1 MIDRTKTQNDNMAA
15 MLYGRLN
22 ELTQKRT
29 KLAAELARTVE
40 AIASLRKQLDQLRG
54 E

>member
-1 MIDRTKTQNDNMAA
+1 MIDRKKFSDGMEA
-15 MLYGRLN
+15 MIVGRLN
-22 ELTQKRT
+22 ELTQRRT
-29 KLAAELARTVE
+29 KLAAELALTDE

>member
-1 MIDRTKTQNDNMAA
+1 MIDRTKTQNDNMIAVIT
-15 MLYGRLN
+15 GRIN
-22 ELTQKRT
+22 ELSRERT
-29 KLAAELARTVE
+29 KLAADLAIKDE